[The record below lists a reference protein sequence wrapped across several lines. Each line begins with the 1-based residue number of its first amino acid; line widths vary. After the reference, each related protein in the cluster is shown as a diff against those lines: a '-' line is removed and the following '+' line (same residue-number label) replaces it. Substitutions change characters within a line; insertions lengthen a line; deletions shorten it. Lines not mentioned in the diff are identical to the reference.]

1 MKLVE
6 MEVKNFL
13 DELASNSPA
22 PGGGSVSA
30 LAAANGCALM
40 IMVGNLTI
48 NKKKF
53 KAYDESIQKQYLDY
67 LDIFSRNKSSFV
79 ELIDLDTEAF
89 TFLMDAFK
97 LPKNSEEE
105 IEIRSVEI
113 EKATLGCIKIPMK
126 VTVIALETLRLLE
139 SMIEYSN
146 KNTVSDQGVSVLML
160 YSAIEGAAM
169 NVLINLP
176 GLSDEKL
183 KKEYEKTISDIIF
196 EANNLKDSLLEEI
209 KYLLK

>member
-105 IEIRSVEI
+105 IAIRSVEI

-146 KNTVSDQGVSVLML
+146 RNTVSDQGVSVLML

>member
-146 KNTVSDQGVSVLML
+146 RNTVSDQGVSVLML

>member
-105 IEIRSVEI
+105 IAIRSVEI